1 MKVLVIGSRGKMGAL
16 VKSILETDPVVEIVY
31 GFDQKEMTSETT
43 FQTFTTLPKVDVII
57 DYSHPSLLSNILSYA
72 FTNKTPLVIAT
83 TGYNANQ
90 EKEIIEMSQVLPI
103 FKSSNYSFGV
113 EVISQ
118 MLKQISSF
126 LEADYD
132 IEIVEKHHHLKVD
145 APSGTSL
152 HLANTINQ
160 SLHVKKEIVNGHQTK
175 RLENQLG
182 IHAVR
187 GGSIVGEHTVMFLGQ
202 DEIIE
207 ISHVAQ
213 SKAIFAYG
221 SIKAAK
227 FMIGK
232 NAGLYKMNDLFK
244 ELKQ

>member
-1 MKVLVIGSRGKMGAL
+1 MKVLVIGSKGKMGAL
-16 VKSILETDPVVEIVY
+16 VKTLLEADQGVDLVY
-31 GFDQKEMTSETT
+31 GLDQHEISSKTT
-43 FQTFTTLPKVDVII
+43 FQTFSDLPKVDVII

-72 FTNKTPLVIAT
+72 KQNSTPLVIAT
-83 TGYNANQ
+83 TGYSSLQ
-90 EKEIIEMSQVLPI
+90 EEEILTMSQVLPI

-113 EVISQ
+113 EVVTQ
-118 MLKQISSF
+118 VLKQISSV

-160 SLHVKKEIVNGHQTK
+160 SLLDKKEIVNGHQGK
-175 RLENQLG
+175 RAENELA

-187 GGSIVGEHTVMFLGQ
+187 GGSVVGEHTVMFLGQ
-202 DEIIE
+202 DETIE
-207 ISHVAQ
+207 ISHIAQ
-213 SKAIFAYG
+213 SKSIFAYG

-227 FMIGK
+227 FLVGK
-232 NAGLYKMNDLFK
+232 KAGLYKMNDIFK
-244 ELKQ
+244 ELRQ